1 MIKAIVGANWGDEGK
16 GKITDMLSQEA
27 DIIIRFQGGSNAG
40 HTIKNS
46 YGKFALH
53 MLPSGVFYDHTT
65 SILGNGVALNIPYM
79 FNEINDIVS
88 KGVPKPKIL
97 VSDRAQI
104 LMPYHILFDEYEEER
119 LAGKAFGSTKSGIAP
134 FYSDKYAK
142 IGFQVQE
149 LFMDEALLR
158 EKVER
163 VITQKN
169 VLLKH
174 LYNKPELDPEDIMKT
189 LMEYRDMVEP
199 YVCDVALFL
208 DEAIKAGKNIL
219 LEGQL
224 GALKDTDHGIYP
236 MVTSSS
242 TLAAYGA
249 IGAGVPPY
257 EIKEILTV
265 VKAYSSAV
273 GGGAFVSEILDETE
287 AEELRKRGGDGG
299 EYGATTGRPRR
310 VGWFDAVAT
319 KYGCMTQ
326 GTTEVAFTVLDPLG
340 YLDEI
345 PVCVGYE
352 IDGEVT
358 TRFPSTAKLEK
369 AKPVLKKLPGW
380 KCDITGIRNFEDLP
394 AEAQNYV
401 DEIEKMIGFP
411 ITYVSNGPG
420 REDIIKRTPKL

>member
-40 HTIKNS
+40 HTIKNN

-163 VITQKN
+163 VIAQKN

-174 LYNKPELDPEDIMKT
+174 LYNKPELDPDDIMKT
-189 LMEYRDMVEP
+189 LLEYRDMVEP

-273 GGGAFVSEILDETE
+273 GGGAFVSEILDEAE

-401 DEIEKMIGFP
+401 NEIEKMIGFP

>member
-16 GKITDMLSQEA
+16 GKITDTLAQNA

-40 HTIKNS
+40 HTIKNN

-79 FNEINDIVS
+79 TKEINSLIEQ
-88 KGVPKPKIL
+88 GVPKPKIL

-134 FYSDKYAK
+134 FYSNKYAK

-163 VITQKN
+163 IIIQKN
-169 VLLKH
+169 ILLKY
-174 LYNKPELDPEDIMKT
+174 LYNKPELDPDDIMKT
-189 LMEYRDMVEP
+189 LTEYREMVEP
-199 YVCDVALFL
+199 YVCDTALFL
-208 DEAIKAGKNIL
+208 DEAIKAGKDIL

-224 GALKDTDHGIYP
+224 GALKDPDHGIYP

-257 EIKEILTV
+257 EIKEIITV

-273 GGGAFVSEILDETE
+273 GGGAFVSEILDEKE

-299 EYGATTGRPRR
+299 EYGVTTGRPRR

-345 PVCVGYE
+345 PVCIGYE
-352 IDGEVT
+352 IDGEIT
-358 TRFPSTAKLEK
+358 DRFPCTAKLEK
-369 AKPVLKKLPGW
+369 AKPVIKKLPGW
-380 KCDITGIRNFEDLP
+380 KCDITGIREFEKLP
-394 AEAQNYV
+394 PEAQNYV
-401 DEIEKMIGFP
+401 NEIEKLIGFP

-420 REDIIKRTPKL
+420 REDIIKRVPKL

>member
-40 HTIKNS
+40 HTIKNN

-142 IGFQVQE
+142 VGFQVQE

-273 GGGAFVSEILDETE
+273 GGGAFVSEILDEAE